1 MKRKEENREGEG
13 MIPHHKTE
21 GLNKTLQDR
30 DGIRDWKESTLHR
43 ITDSPDMRLLPMI
56 EVQSAIQ

>member
-1 MKRKEENREGEG
+1 MKRKEENREGED
-13 MIPHHKTE
+13 MIPHHKI
-21 GLNKTLQDR
+21 GQNKTLQDR